1 MTYLK
6 RKGISLSPK
15 VYFIDALSYMAL
27 GLFATLVVGLILKT
41 AGGLLSLSLIVK
53 MGTLAMGL
61 MGPAIGVAVAYRLNA
76 SPLIIFAS
84 VVSGAAGAELGGPA
98 GSFAAA
104 LIGVEI
110 GKLVSGETRIDI
122 ILTPLVT
129 IITGF
134 FTAAFIGPGIQY
146 DDRTRQAHH
155 VGDRSKP
162 ADHGHAGSDHCWT
175 CSQFSDL
182 KCCTCA
188 HARLKRNRCWC
199 CNDWLLCSNGRLCRC
214 RL

>member
-1 MTYLK
+1 MMTYLK

-84 VVSGAAGAELGGPA
+84 VVSGAAGAELGGLLE
-98 GSFAAA
+98 A
-104 LIGVEI
+104 LPQHYWCG
-110 GKLVSGETRIDI
+110 
-122 ILTPLVT
+122 
-129 IITGF
+129 
-134 FTAAFIGPGIQY
+134 
-146 DDRTRQAHH
+146 TRQA
-155 VGDRSKP
+155 GQ
-162 ADHGHAGSDHCWT
+162 W
-175 CSQFSDL
+175 
-182 KCCTCA
+182 
-188 HARLKRNRCWC
+188 
-199 CNDWLLCSNGRLCRC
+199 
-214 RL
+214 

>member
-41 AGGLLSLSLIVK
+41 AGGLLSFPLIVE

-98 GSFAAA
+98 GSF
-104 LIGVEI
+104 V
-110 GKLVSGETRIDI
+110 VRSYWC
-122 ILTPLVT
+122 
-129 IITGF
+129 
-134 FTAAFIGPGIQY
+134 GI
-146 DDRTRQAHH
+146 RQTHQ
-155 VGDRSKP
+155 
-162 ADHGHAGSDHCWT
+162 W
-175 CSQFSDL
+175 
-182 KCCTCA
+182 
-188 HARLKRNRCWC
+188 
-199 CNDWLLCSNGRLCRC
+199 
-214 RL
+214 